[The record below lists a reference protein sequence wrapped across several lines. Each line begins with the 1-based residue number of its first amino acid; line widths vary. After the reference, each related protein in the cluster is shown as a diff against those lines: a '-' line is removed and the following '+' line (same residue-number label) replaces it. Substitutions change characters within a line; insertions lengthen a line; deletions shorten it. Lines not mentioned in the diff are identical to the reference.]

1 MLITLFYFDIFF
13 LQGGRK
19 SSFFKQARS
28 YPMFPC
34 HEEKIKWDDYGEFI
48 RCVLTFSTDKS
59 LDISLWLLLQCRVL
73 KVEFPQH
80 HFSKKA
86 ILTVNSLC
94 LIALKCENKLYRHS
108 QQIKKVNSY
117 AYRSVKSLL

>member
-1 MLITLFYFDIFF
+1 MLTILFYFEFFF

-48 RCVLTFSTDKS
+48 RCVITFSTDES
-59 LDISLWLLLQCRVL
+59 LDVSSWLLLQSRVL
-73 KVEFPQH
+73 KVEFP
-80 HFSKKA
+80 
-86 ILTVNSLC
+86 
-94 LIALKCENKLYRHS
+94 
-108 QQIKKVNSY
+108 
-117 AYRSVKSLL
+117 

>member
-1 MLITLFYFDIFF
+1 MLTTLFYFEIFF

-48 RCVLTFSTDKS
+48 RCVLTFSTDRS
-59 LDISLWLLLQCRVL
+59 HDVSLWLLLQNRVPKL
-73 KVEFPQH
+73 EFH
-80 HFSKKA
+80 
-86 ILTVNSLC
+86 
-94 LIALKCENKLYRHS
+94 
-108 QQIKKVNSY
+108 
-117 AYRSVKSLL
+117 